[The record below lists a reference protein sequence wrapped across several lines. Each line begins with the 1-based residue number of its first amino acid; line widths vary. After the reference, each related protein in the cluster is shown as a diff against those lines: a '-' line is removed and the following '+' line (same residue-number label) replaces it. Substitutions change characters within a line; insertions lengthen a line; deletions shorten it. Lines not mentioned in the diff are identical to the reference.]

1 MQNRAHILD
10 FNCIL
15 NRFLAGFL
23 LLNTLCYSQNDTIV
37 LLDTMLTSVK
47 VISVD
52 DFNLEYIDSHQKK
65 RGVSLDTVKGIIYEY
80 QKIEIYCDLMSS
92 KKFLGTE
99 EILTINYG
107 DRDSLWIDQKMYN
120 KISKKIKKYNSIID
134 ALNYMGSEGWE
145 TLRTYST
152 SHNSYT
158 VEHYVLKKEV
168 IK

>member
-1 MQNRAHILD
+1 MS
-10 FNCIL
+10 
-15 NRFLAGFL
+15 RFLAGFL
-23 LLNTLCYSQNDTIV
+23 LLNTLFYAQNDTIV
-37 LLDTMLTSVK
+37 LLDTILSSVK

-52 DFNLEYIDSHQKK
+52 DFNIEYVDSHQKK
-65 RGVSLDTVKGIIYEY
+65 IDRIALEQVKGVIYEH
-80 QKIEIYCDLMSS
+80 QKIEIFCDLMSS

-107 DRDSLWIDQKMYN
+107 DRDSLWLDKSMYN
-120 KISKKIKKYNSIID
+120 KISKQIKKYNSIID

-145 TLRTYST
+145 TLRSYST

>member
-1 MQNRAHILD
+1 M
-10 FNCIL
+10 
-15 NRFLAGFL
+15 GFF
-23 LLNTLCYSQNDTIV
+23 LLNTVCYAQNDTIV
-37 LLDTMLTSVK
+37 LLDTILSSVK

-52 DFNLEYIDSHQKK
+52 DFNLEYVDSHQKTID
-65 RGVSLDTVKGIIYEY
+65 RIALEQVKGVIYEH
-80 QKIEIYCDLMSS
+80 QKIEIFCDLMSS

-107 DRDSLWIDQKMYN
+107 DRDSLWLDKSMYN
-120 KISKKIKKYNSIID
+120 KISKQIKKYNSIID

-145 TLRTYST
+145 TLRSYST

>member
-1 MQNRAHILD
+1 MS
-10 FNCIL
+10 
-15 NRFLAGFL
+15 RFLGFFL
-23 LLNTLCYSQNDTIV
+23 LLNTLFYAQNDTIV
-37 LLDTMLTSVK
+37 LLDTILSSVK

-52 DFNLEYIDSHQKK
+52 DFNLEYIDSNQKK
-65 RGVSLDTVKGIIYEY
+65 IDRIALEQVKGVIYEH
-80 QKIEIYCDLMSS
+80 QKIEIFCDLMSS

-99 EILTINYG
+99 EALTINYG
-107 DRDSLWIDQKMYN
+107 DRDSLWLDKSMYK
-120 KISKKIKKYNSIID
+120 KISKQIKKYNSIID

-145 TLRTYST
+145 TLRSYST

>member
-1 MQNRAHILD
+1 VS
-10 FNCIL
+10 
-15 NRFLAGFL
+15 RFLGFFL
-23 LLNTLCYSQNDTIV
+23 LLNTLFYAQNDTIV
-37 LLDTMLTSVK
+37 LLDTILSSVK

-52 DFNLEYIDSHQKK
+52 DFNIEYVDSYKKKIDRIALEQ
-65 RGVSLDTVKGIIYEY
+65 VKGVIYEH
-80 QKIEIYCDLMSS
+80 QKIEIFCDLMSS

-107 DRDSLWIDQKMYN
+107 DRDSLWLDKSMYN
-120 KISKKIKKYNSIID
+120 KISKQIKKYNSIID

-145 TLRTYST
+145 TLRSYST

>member
-1 MQNRAHILD
+1 VS
-10 FNCIL
+10 
-15 NRFLAGFL
+15 RFLGFFL
-23 LLNTLCYSQNDTIV
+23 LLNTLFYAQNDTIV
-37 LLDTMLTSVK
+37 LLDTILSSVK

-52 DFNLEYIDSHQKK
+52 DFNLEYVDSHQKK
-65 RGVSLDTVKGIIYEY
+65 IDRIALEQVKGVIYEH
-80 QKIEIYCDLMSS
+80 QKIEIFCDLMSS

-107 DRDSLWIDQKMYN
+107 DRDSMWLDKSMYN
-120 KISKKIKKYNSIID
+120 KISKQIKKYNSIID

-145 TLRTYST
+145 TLRSYST

-158 VEHYVLKKEV
+158 VEHYVLKKEI

>member
-1 MQNRAHILD
+1 MS
-10 FNCIL
+10 
-15 NRFLAGFL
+15 RFLGFFL
-23 LLNTLCYSQNDTIV
+23 LLNTLFYAQNDTIV
-37 LLDTMLTSVK
+37 LLDTILSSVK

-52 DFNLEYIDSHQKK
+52 DFNIEYVDSHQKK
-65 RGVSLDTVKGIIYEY
+65 IDRIALEQVKGVIYEH
-80 QKIEIYCDLMSS
+80 QKIEIFCDLMSS

-107 DRDSLWIDQKMYN
+107 DRDSLWLDKSMYN
-120 KISKKIKKYNSIID
+120 KISKQIKKYNSIID

-145 TLRTYST
+145 TLRSYST

>member
-1 MQNRAHILD
+1 MS
-10 FNCIL
+10 
-15 NRFLAGFL
+15 RFLGFFL
-23 LLNTLCYSQNDTIV
+23 LLNTLFYAQNDTIV
-37 LLDTMLTSVK
+37 LLDTILSSVK

-52 DFNLEYIDSHQKK
+52 DFNIEYVDSHQKK
-65 RGVSLDTVKGIIYEY
+65 IDRISLEQVKGVIYEH
-80 QKIEIYCDLMSS
+80 QKIEIFCDLMSS

-107 DRDSLWIDQKMYN
+107 DRDSLWLDKSMYN
-120 KISKKIKKYNSIID
+120 KISKQIKKYNSIID

-145 TLRTYST
+145 TLRSYST

>member
-1 MQNRAHILD
+1 MS
-10 FNCIL
+10 
-15 NRFLAGFL
+15 RFLGFFL
-23 LLNTLCYSQNDTIV
+23 LLNTLFYAQNDTIV
-37 LLDTMLTSVK
+37 LLDTILSSVK

-52 DFNLEYIDSHQKK
+52 DFNIEYVDSYKKKIDRIALEQ
-65 RGVSLDTVKGIIYEY
+65 VKGVIYEH
-80 QKIEIYCDLMSS
+80 QKIEIFCDLMSS

-107 DRDSLWIDQKMYN
+107 DRDSLWLDKSMYN
-120 KISKKIKKYNSIID
+120 KISKQIKKYNSIID

-145 TLRTYST
+145 TLRSYST

>member
-1 MQNRAHILD
+1 MNRLLG
-10 FNCIL
+10 F
-15 NRFLAGFL
+15 FL
-23 LLNTLCYSQNDTIV
+23 LLNTFCYAQNDTIV
-37 LLDTMLTSVK
+37 LLDTILNSVN

-52 DFNLEYIDSHQKK
+52 DFNLEYIDSCQKNIK
-65 RGVSLDTVKGIIYEY
+65 VVSLDKVKGIIYEH
-80 QKIEIYCDLMSS
+80 QKIEIYCDLMSR

-99 EILTINYG
+99 EVLTINYG
-107 DRDSLWIDQKMYN
+107 DRDSLWIDEKMYN
-120 KISKKIKKYNSIID
+120 KISKKITKYNSIID

>member
-1 MQNRAHILD
+1 MS
-10 FNCIL
+10 
-15 NRFLAGFL
+15 RFLGFFL
-23 LLNTLCYSQNDTIV
+23 LLNTLFYAQNDTIV
-37 LLDTMLTSVK
+37 LLDTILSSVK

-52 DFNLEYIDSHQKK
+52 DFNLEYIDSNQKK
-65 RGVSLDTVKGIIYEY
+65 IDRIALEQVKGVIYEH
-80 QKIEIYCDLMSS
+80 QKIEIFCDLMSS

-99 EILTINYG
+99 EMLTINYG
-107 DRDSLWIDQKMYN
+107 DRDSLWLDKSMYN
-120 KISKKIKKYNSIID
+120 KISKQIKKYNSIID

-145 TLRTYST
+145 TLRSYST

>member
-1 MQNRAHILD
+1 M
-10 FNCIL
+10 
-15 NRFLAGFL
+15 NRFLGFFL
-23 LLNTLCYSQNDTIV
+23 LLNTLFYAQNDTIV
-37 LLDTMLTSVK
+37 LLDTILSSVK

-52 DFNLEYIDSHQKK
+52 DFDLAYIDSHQKK
-65 RGVSLDTVKGIIYEY
+65 IDRISLEKVKGVIYEH
-80 QKIEIYCDLMSS
+80 QKIEIFCDLMSS

-107 DRDSLWIDQKMYN
+107 DRDSLWLDKSMYN
-120 KISKKIKKYNSIID
+120 KISKQIKKYNSIID

-145 TLRTYST
+145 TLRSYST

>member
-1 MQNRAHILD
+1 MS
-10 FNCIL
+10 
-15 NRFLAGFL
+15 RFLGFFL
-23 LLNTLCYSQNDTIV
+23 LLNTLFYAQNDTIV
-37 LLDTMLTSVK
+37 LLDTILSSVK

-52 DFNLEYIDSHQKK
+52 DFNLEYVDSHQKK
-65 RGVSLDTVKGIIYEY
+65 IDRIALEQVKGVIYEH
-80 QKIEIYCDLMSS
+80 QKIEIFCDLMSS

-107 DRDSLWIDQKMYN
+107 DRDSMWLDKSMYN
-120 KISKKIKKYNSIID
+120 KISKQIKKYNSIID

-145 TLRTYST
+145 TLRSYST

-158 VEHYVLKKEV
+158 VEHYVLKKEI